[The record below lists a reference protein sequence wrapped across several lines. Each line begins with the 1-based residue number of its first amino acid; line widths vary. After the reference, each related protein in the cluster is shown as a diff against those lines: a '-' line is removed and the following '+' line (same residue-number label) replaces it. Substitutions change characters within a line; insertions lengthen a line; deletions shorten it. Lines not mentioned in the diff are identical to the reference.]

1 MRKEIVSTDGWDC
14 VPGLREAT
22 DRLDEIGHHVYEI
35 EHCVRVTKLE
45 DLVYDLKYA
54 LEEVI
59 QILDD
64 IDVDVEYITKE
75 ED

>member
-14 VPGLREAT
+14 VPELREAASQ
-22 DRLDEIGHHVYEI
+22 LDEIGHHVYEI
-35 EHCVRVTKLE
+35 EHCVRATKLE

-64 IDVDVEYITKE
+64 IDVNVEYITQE
-75 ED
+75 EE

>member
-1 MRKEIVSTDGWDC
+1 MKVKKVSTDGWDC
-14 VPGLREAT
+14 VPGLREAAHQ
-22 DRLDEIGHHVYEI
+22 LDEIGHHVYEI
-35 EHCVRVTKLE
+35 KHCVRVTKLE

-59 QILDD
+59 QTLDD

-75 ED
+75 EE

>member
-14 VPGLREAT
+14 VPGLIEVA
-22 DRLDEIGHHVYEI
+22 RLLEEMGHHVYEV

-45 DLVYDLKYA
+45 YLVYELKA
-54 LEEVI
+54 TLEEVI
-59 QILDD
+59 RTLDE

>member
-1 MRKEIVSTDGWDC
+1 MKVKKVSTDGWDC

-54 LEEVI
+54 LEEVT
-59 QILDD
+59 QILDE
-64 IDVDVEYITKE
+64 IDVDVEYITQE
-75 ED
+75 EE